1 WKKQWAQIGDVPTKF
16 SSKIESSF
24 NQLVSKAYSELGIS
38 KADIIEK
45 EFNNKVQILSNT
57 DNAEPALD
65 RERRSL
71 QNQISESE
79 SAVRQLEDKLA
90 FFKFSDDT
98 NPLKKDLLDRIED
111 AKSNVLAW
119 RKKRKQIDLM
129 LKDIRRK
136 QEAESAAEDSNNESQ
151 YEESSIA

>member
-1 WKKQWAQIGDVPTKF
+1 
-16 SSKIESSF
+16 
-24 NQLVSKAYSELGIS
+24 
-38 KADIIEK
+38 
-45 EFNNKVQILSNT
+45 LSNT
-57 DNAEPALD
+57 DNAEPALS

-98 NPLKKDLLDRIED
+98 NPLKKDLLDRIEA
-111 AKSNVLAW
+111 AKLNVDAW

-136 QEAESAAEDSNNESQ
+136 EEAESAAEDSNIESQ
-151 YEESSIA
+151 DEESSIA